1 MSGHTGKKQP
11 RAGRS
16 SSVTTEAKEGKKKR
30 GKKTKKKKERKTG
43 RMTEGGY
50 FEKKKNAQ
58 VTHKK
63 KVPSHSPP
71 TSLEPHLDRKKFNRF
86 SDRKKKKN

>member
-50 FEKKKNAQ
+50 FEKKNAQ

-86 SDRKKKKN
+86 SDRKKRKN